1 MGDIPGMIAPEANV
15 LFPICK
21 PVKQENVI
29 YSQNTMLGQVQDP
42 SYIYSYLKM
51 RQWEGIYGSDPKP
64 SMLITLD
71 FKVCV

>member
-51 RQWEGIYGSDPKP
+51 RQWEGI
-64 SMLITLD
+64 
-71 FKVCV
+71 